1 MEELGSL
8 WSYQENFDELNQ
20 KLLYTTV
27 ELETVKM
34 EANEALRK
42 HKEEVKHLLNLLK
55 VAYQERDEAKDQLQ
69 KLLNKFMPSSP
80 TEFHPN
86 ILGHLP
92 HESPL
97 VVVPTKANSSI
108 TESNSQS
115 DTYNPQSHG
124 SSPVDSFFD
133 AVSSPDFSNIKMADS
148 RNLNFVNQPFVHD
161 YSGSMPT
168 GVVSSGVTK
177 IDPVAAVL
185 DSLVKG
191 KTLPPKG
198 KLLQSVME
206 AGPLLQ
212 TLLVA
217 GPLPRWRNPPPLQ
230 PFKIPPFSIK
240 GSETMSIN
248 QKPAANSGCVGQRSL
263 NSSSS
268 YLQMSRVSSQM
279 CSASML
285 NFSTCP
291 AAAAQSN
298 GMLLTAGASI
308 NTQIPTSKRQRFQY

>member
-1 MEELGSL
+1 
-8 WSYQENFDELNQ
+8 
-20 KLLYTTV
+20 
-27 ELETVKM
+27 M

-69 KLLNKFMPSSP
+69 KLL
-80 TEFHPN
+80 T
-86 ILGHLP
+86 
-92 HESPL
+92 
-97 VVVPTKANSSI
+97 TKANSSI

-148 RNLNFVNQPFVHD
+148 RNLNFVNQPFVR
-161 YSGSMPT
+161 
-168 GVVSSGVTK
+168 VTK

-240 GSETMSIN
+240 GS
-248 QKPAANSGCVGQRSL
+248 
-263 NSSSS
+263 
-268 YLQMSRVSSQM
+268 MSRVSSQM
-279 CSASML
+279 CSTSML